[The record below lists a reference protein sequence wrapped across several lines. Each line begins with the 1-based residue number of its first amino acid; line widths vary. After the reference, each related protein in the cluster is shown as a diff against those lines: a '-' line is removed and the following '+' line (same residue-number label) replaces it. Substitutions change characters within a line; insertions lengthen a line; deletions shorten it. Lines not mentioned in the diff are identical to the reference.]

1 MCSSRAVAIV
11 VLALAARAL
20 PAIAQPAPAGPPPV
34 DDPPP
39 AGAPAAGPVAPPAV
53 DPAPIEAEPSP
64 PVATE
69 PPPVAVEPPPSP
81 SPPPVA
87 PPPPPTPGAARG
99 PVFGLEVGVGVTP
112 GGDGLFGPGTGK
124 AFMLGYRADRWTF
137 EFRFGES
144 YDQPAANARLADAGV
159 RGPLRI
165 SSAGFRRLLV
175 DLPLLPE
182 VFVGGARI
190 ERPLL
195 VNAAVVRQHGVG
207 AVVGGAL
214 TRPLAGGLL
223 LTAELRAYLVRWDN
237 PPGPVSTEPVDG
249 AATGV
254 TFTPT
259 TDAGGALPITAT
271 VGLRVLL

>member
-1 MCSSRAVAIV
+1 MRFAWLPLI
-11 VLALAARAL
+11 ALCAA
-20 PAIAQPAPAGPPPV
+20 
-34 DDPPP
+34 
-39 AGAPAAGPVAPPAV
+39 
-53 DPAPIEAEPSP
+53 
-64 PVATE
+64 
-69 PPPVAVEPPPSP
+69 
-81 SPPPVA
+81 
-87 PPPPPTPGAARG
+87 
-99 PVFGLEVGVGVTP
+99 
-112 GGDGLFGPGTGK
+112 
-124 AFMLGYRADRWTF
+124 
-137 EFRFGES
+137 
-144 YDQPAANARLADAGV
+144 
-159 RGPLRI
+159 
-165 SSAGFRRLLV
+165 

>member
-1 MCSSRAVAIV
+1 MCSSRVAIV
-11 VLALAARAL
+11 ALALAARAL

-39 AGAPAAGPVAPPAV
+39 TEAPAAGPVAPPPV

-69 PPPVAVEPPPSP
+69 PPPVAVQPPPPPP

-144 YDQPAANARLADAGV
+144 YDQPASNARLADAGV

>member
-1 MCSSRAVAIV
+1 MCSSRVAIV
-11 VLALAARAL
+11 ALALAARTL

-39 AGAPAAGPVAPPAV
+39 TEAPAAGPVAPPPV

-69 PPPVAVEPPPSP
+69 PPPVAVQPPPPPP

-144 YDQPAANARLADAGV
+144 YDQPASNARLADAGV
-159 RGPLRI
+159 RGPLRSRAPASVACWPTCRSCPRSSSVAPA
-165 SSAGFRRLLV
+165 SSARSWSTPRWC
-175 DLPLLPE
+175 DSTAS
-182 VFVGGARI
+182 ARSSVA
-190 ERPLL
+190 R
-195 VNAAVVRQHGVG
+195 
-207 AVVGGAL
+207 
-214 TRPLAGGLL
+214 
-223 LTAELRAYLVRWDN
+223 
-237 PPGPVSTEPVDG
+237 
-249 AATGV
+249 
-254 TFTPT
+254 
-259 TDAGGALPITAT
+259 
-271 VGLRVLL
+271 